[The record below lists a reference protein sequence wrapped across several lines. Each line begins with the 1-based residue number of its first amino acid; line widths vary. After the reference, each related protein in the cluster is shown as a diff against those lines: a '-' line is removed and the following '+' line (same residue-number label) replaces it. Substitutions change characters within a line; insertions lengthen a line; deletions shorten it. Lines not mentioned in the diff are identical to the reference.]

1 MIDTILKFVDVLL
14 RSGSAVWESFKAIK
28 KLFKK

>member
-14 RSGSAVWESFKAIK
+14 RSGSAVWEAFKAIK
-28 KLFKK
+28 KFFKK

>member
-1 MIDTILKFVDVLL
+1 MIDVILKFVDVLL
-14 RSGSAVWESFKAIK
+14 RSGSAVWEAFKAIK